1 MINSYKIKYS
11 KDSLDDLRL
20 IYTYILYELSSPQ
33 NASDQ
38 IRRISE
44 EINSLNVLPSRC
56 QIVKWEPW
64 HSLKM
69 HQLLVDNFIIYYLF
83 ENSEIMIVRIFYA
96 KRNIKQIINSGK

>member
-1 MINSYKIKYS
+1 MINSYEIKYS
-11 KDSLDDLRL
+11 KDSLNDLRM
-20 IYTYILYELSSPQ
+20 IYTYILQELSSPQ
-33 NASDQ
+33 NATNQ
-38 IRRISE
+38 INRIRE
-44 EINSLNVLPSRC
+44 EINSLSVLPLRC